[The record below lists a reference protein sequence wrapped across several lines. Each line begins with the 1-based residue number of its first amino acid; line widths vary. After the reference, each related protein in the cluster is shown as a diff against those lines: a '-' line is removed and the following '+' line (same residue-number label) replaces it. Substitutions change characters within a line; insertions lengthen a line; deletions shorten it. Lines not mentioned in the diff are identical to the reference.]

1 MIKKIIK
8 KLYSIIIFNVSKLIP
23 RNRKIYVFGSWE
35 GNKFSDNSKYLYISS
50 QEIVDIRAIWITKNR
65 DVYNSISELGYEVY
79 MAYSIKGIL
88 AQLRCGIYFT
98 TVSPYDLCPEFLGGA
113 IHVNLW
119 HGIPIKKI
127 VYDDEITNVYT
138 KNKFKR
144 CIDSINNLLF
154 FMPEKNKY
162 IISPSDEISMIYASA
177 FRQNRNQI
185 LELGQPR
192 NDVFYNEELEDFGFP
207 EKLRSKKVILYMPTH
222 RKEGRVGMD
231 ISRNFELEILNDFC
245 VKNDVLFVIKK
256 HYYHRMENEALDNYS
271 NIIDITNETYD
282 TQMLLKFADILIT
295 DYSSCYID
303 YLLLER
309 PILFYCFDYENY
321 IETDRDLY
329 FEYNS
334 ITPGPKINNFA
345 DLLGILERASENDW
359 EIYTEDI
366 KKKKEFFHSYRRK
379 GLLSSNLIIDY
390 FKGIE

>member
-8 KLYSIIIFNVSKLIP
+8 KLYSIVVFNISKLIP
-23 RNRKIYVFGSWE
+23 RNRRIYVFGSWE
-35 GNKFSDNSKYLYISS
+35 GNKFSDNSKYLYINSH
-50 QEIVDIRAIWITKNR
+50 EIADIRAIWITKNR
-65 DVYNSISELGYEVY
+65 DVYKSVSELGYEVY
-79 MAYSIKGIL
+79 MAYSLKGII

-144 CIDSINNLLF
+144 YIDSINKFLF
-154 FMPEKNKY
+154 FIPEKNKY
-162 IISPSDEISMIYASA
+162 IISPSDEISKIYTSA

-192 NDVFYNEELEDFGFP
+192 NDVFYKEELEDPGFS
-207 EKLRSKKVILYMPTH
+207 EKIRSNKVILYMPTH
-222 RKEGRVGMD
+222 RKEGRVGMN
-231 ISRNFELEILNDFC
+231 ISENFDLKSLNDFC
-245 VKNDVLFVIKK
+245 VENNVLFVIKK
-256 HYYHRMENEALDNYS
+256 HYYHRMENEGLDNYS
-271 NIIDITNETYD
+271 NIVDITNEIYD

-321 IETDRDLY
+321 VETDRGLY

-334 ITPGPKINNFA
+334 ITPGPKINKFA
-345 DLLGILERASENDW
+345 DLLSILEKALGNEW

-366 KKKKEFFHSYRRK
+366 KRKKEFFHSYRNK

-390 FKGIE
+390 FRRVE